1 MNVWKNVWM
10 TVWMDICM
18 SEWMN
23 ELVTDSVYEWMR
35 MNEWINYWM
44 NEWLNECMNEWMN
57 VWVRGWMNVWLSGC
71 MHVCMDAVCID
82 GWMNASRRSRTEE
95 IGNVCA
101 QSARRANPT
110 YGSVDSACAIKHNT
124 YQARVISAMCWF
136 CVCKWVWLNAFTVPR
151 RITFWRCGNW
161 NLIGE
166 HTPNLHPPGSPI

>member
-1 MNVWKNVWM
+1 MNEW
-10 TVWMDICM
+10 
-18 SEWMN
+18 EWMN
-23 ELVTDSVYEWMR
+23 EQIT
-35 MNEWINYWM
+35 
-44 NEWLNECMNEWMN
+44 EWMN
-57 VWVRGWMNVWLSGC
+57 DWMNAWTNEWTCGC
-71 MHVCMDAVCID
+71 VAELMCGWVVACMCAWMIVCID
-82 GWMNASRRSRTEE
+82 GWMNASHRSRTEDM
-95 IGNVCA
+95 GNVCA